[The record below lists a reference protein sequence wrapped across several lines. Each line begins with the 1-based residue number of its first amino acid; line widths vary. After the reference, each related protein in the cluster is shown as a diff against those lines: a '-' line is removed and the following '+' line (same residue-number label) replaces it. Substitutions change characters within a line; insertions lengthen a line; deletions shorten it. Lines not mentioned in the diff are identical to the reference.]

1 MTKTIWVDDS
11 DVSEKDVDGFY
22 GIMPS
27 NIVRL
32 RYAFY
37 IKMVSVDR
45 DPATGK
51 IKQVNV
57 ERIEDEASV
66 PKKKV
71 KGFINWISDKYSLP
85 AEFRMYDYLFTR
97 KTP

>member
-1 MTKTIWVDDS
+1 MHMTKTIWVDDN

-37 IKMVSVDR
+37 IKMISVER

-57 ERIEDEASV
+57 
-66 PKKKV
+66 
-71 KGFINWISDKYSLP
+71 
-85 AEFRMYDYLFTR
+85 
-97 KTP
+97 

>member
-1 MTKTIWVDDS
+1 MHMTKTIWVDDN
-11 DVSEKDVDGFY
+11 DVSEKNVDGFY

-37 IKMVSVDR
+37 IKMINVDR

-51 IKQVNV
+51 IK
-57 ERIEDEASV
+57 
-66 PKKKV
+66 
-71 KGFINWISDKYSLP
+71 
-85 AEFRMYDYLFTR
+85 
-97 KTP
+97 